1 MVDANGNLT
10 NREGGV
16 QFLFDAPNRLSRAVI
31 PSQGGLQPTIGGAR
45 SGGMVYDDA
54 YNGRGERTNVQVEGT
69 LFSTIFA
76 YDEAGHLLGNYRT
89 AGGGLTPGQEYI
101 YLNGMPVA
109 IVSGG
114 NTYYID
120 SDHLGTPRK
129 VIDPAT
135 NTEVWS
141 WSPLG
146 DAFGADAPNEDPDGD
161 GTAFTLN
168 LRFPGQYYDAESGLN
183 YNYFRDY
190 EPGTGRYVES
200 DPIGLQG
207 GNSTFIY
214 VHQNP
219 MVFSDPQGLIRW
231 SGSMYS
237 WTFGRDP
244 WAGGH
249 YIFTLTSPCVDGRKA
264 EVKVTTNGNGFGGG
278 SPVTNVGSHIEFE
291 DNLSTLEP
299 YVFDGIFAATS
310 AGLAFGIGYGCAR
323 YVVGG
328 AHSTSTCGW
337 QGGVDAGG
345 LQLWGRASTELIG
358 IWDCGCRDE
367 H

>member
-1 MVDANGNLT
+1 
-10 NREGGV
+10 
-16 QFLFDAPNRLSRAVI
+16 
-31 PSQGGLQPTIGGAR
+31 
-45 SGGMVYDDA
+45 MVYDDA

-89 AGGGLTPGQEYI
+89 AGGGLTPEQEYI

-109 IVSGG
+109 IVSSG

-135 NTEVWS
+135 NTAVWT

-168 LRFPGQYYDAESGLN
+168 QRFPGQYYDAESGLH

-200 DPIGLQG
+200 DPIGLRG
-207 GNSTFIY
+207 GI
-214 VHQNP
+214 NP
-219 MVFSDPQGLIRW
+219 YSYAAGNPLGKNDILGLC
-231 SGSMYS
+231 
-237 WTFGRDP
+237 P
-244 WAGGH
+244 CPGGH
-249 YIFTLTSPCVDGRKA
+249 WKGDKFDFGISIA
-264 EVKVTTNGNGFGGG
+264 FGGMFA
-278 SPVTNVGSHIEFE
+278 VNKANFTC
-291 DNLSTLEP
+291 LSKP
-299 YVFDGIFAATS
+299 SVSAYVRQTS
-310 AGLAFGIGYGCAR
+310 I
-323 YVVGG
+323 
-328 AHSTSTCGW
+328 
-337 QGGVDAGG
+337 AGG
-345 LQLWGRASTELIG
+345 LIAEIGVGWNVSAEIFGVYDSRNLEGWSTNQCFGSGFVMGISAPCGSPGGGGLSLGPGLGGGLAWGSTYTHVIRDTCKDAG
-358 IWDCGCRDE
+358 CGE
-367 H
+367 Q